1 MTLWRK
7 YNGSLMPDQPPHIL
21 VNYSGNVIAKKIK
34 DHNSYFARWT
44 SNFDCQKQTGFWYV
58 INDRYLKIED
68 YSKNTRSKIRRGL
81 KNCIVKVVSLDE
93 IKEFGYECYK
103 YAFENYNTHLQP
115 KSNLEFA
122 DDLDSLDREWE
133 FWGVFFDG
141 KLIGYSQNRI
151 VKDYCDYSTIKFH
164 PKYLK
169 YYPSYALFFSMNAY
183 YLNEMKFK
191 YVNDGA
197 RSISHETNIQL
208 FLIQKF
214 RFRKAYCNLHIQY
227 HPLVNLFIFI
237 LFPFR
242 LLIIKS
248 NHTLLHKI
256 GVVLMQEELHKV
268 NKVE

>member
-7 YNGSLMPDQPPHIL
+7 YNGSLIPDQPPHIL
-21 VNYSGNVIAKKIK
+21 VNDSENVIAKKIK
-34 DHNSYFARWT
+34 EHNSYFARWT
-44 SNFDCQKQTGFWYV
+44 SNFDCHQQTDFWYV
-58 INDRYLKIED
+58 INDRHLKIED

-81 KNCIVKVVSLDE
+81 KNCIVKVVSLDK
-93 IKEFGYECYK
+93 IKEIGYECYK

-122 DDLDSLDREWE
+122 DDLDTLDREWE

-169 YYPSYALFFSMNAY
+169 YYPSYALFFSMNNY
-183 YLNEMKFK
+183 YLNEMKFQ

-197 RSISHETNIQL
+197 RSISHETNIQE

-214 RFRKAYCNLHIQY
+214 QFRKAYCKLHLSYSYKFKMIILLLY
-227 HPLVNLFIFI
+227 PLKS
-237 LFPFR
+237 
-242 LLIIKS
+242 IIGFLNNKFAKKVS
-248 NHTLLHKI
+248 S
-256 GVVLMQEELHKV
+256 VLKQETIRRSFL
-268 NKVE
+268 

>member
-21 VNYSGNVIAKKIK
+21 VNDSENVIAKKIK
-34 DHNSYFARWT
+34 EHNSYFARWT
-44 SNFDCQKQTGFWYV
+44 SNFDCHKQTDFWYV
-58 INDRYLKIED
+58 INDRHLKIED

-81 KNCIVKVVSLDE
+81 KNCIVKVVSLAVM
-93 IKEFGYECYK
+93 KEFGYECYK

-122 DDLDSLDREWE
+122 DDLDALDRQWE

-141 KLIGYSQNRI
+141 KLIGYSQNSI

-197 RSISHETNIQL
+197 RSISHETNIQE

-214 RFRKAYCNLHIQY
+214 QFRKAYCKLHLSYSYKFKMIILLLY
-227 HPLVNLFIFI
+227 PLKS
-237 LFPFR
+237 
-242 LLIIKS
+242 IIGSFNNTFAKKVS
-248 NHTLLHKI
+248 S
-256 GVVLMQEELHKV
+256 VLKQETIRRSFL
-268 NKVE
+268 